1 MNLLRAIEICNVM
14 SKPKYQLLTRDKHRG
29 YPVTAYAASGGEE
42 A

>member
-1 MNLLRAIEICNVM
+1 MNLLRAIETCQMM
-14 SKPKYQLLTRDKHRG
+14 SKPKYQLLCRDKRRG